1 MSTQVTFTPEQ
12 PVDEAMAKAV
22 AEAQAAENAPAPV
35 ERPQWL
41 PEKFKSPEDLAKA
54 YSELEKRFSAP
65 ADKPKAAEQ
74 TDAGTPGALN
84 FDSYAEEYA
93 NTGDLSEES
102 IQKIVAQGI
111 PENLVRNYVNGVKAL
126 GDVQT
131 QQIYSMAGGEAQY
144 NSMLEWAS
152 ENLEDGEID
161 AFNEIMDGGNTASMQ
176 MAVRGLQARYVQ
188 MNGQPA
194 KLIQG
199 EVTGPSG
206 GVFRSVAEVVAAM
219 KDPKYHKDPAYRRDI
234 ENRLKNSDVFGITN
248 R

>member
-12 PVDEAMAKAV
+12 PVDHAMAKAM
-22 AEAQAAENAPAPV
+22 AEAQAPETAPAPV
-35 ERPQWL
+35 DRPQWL
-41 PEKFKSPEDLAKA
+41 PEKFKAPEDLAKA
-54 YSELEKRFSAP
+54 YSELEKRFSTP

-84 FDSYAEEYA
+84 FEPYAEEYA

-111 PENLVRNYVNGVKAL
+111 PENVVRNYVNGVKAL
-126 GDVQT
+126 GDAQT
-131 QQIYSMAGGEAQY
+131 QQVYSMAGGEAQY

-206 GVFRSVAEVVAAM
+206 GVFRSVAEVVSAM

>member
-12 PVDEAMAKAV
+12 PVDHAMAKAM
-22 AEAQAAENAPAPV
+22 AASQAPETVPAPV
-35 ERPQWL
+35 DRPQWL
-41 PEKFKSPEDLAKA
+41 PEKFKAPEDLAKA
-54 YSELEKRFSAP
+54 YSELEKRFSTP

-84 FDSYAEEYA
+84 FEPYAAEYSS
-93 NTGDLSEES
+93 TGDLSEES

-126 GDVQT
+126 GDAQT
-131 QQIYSMAGGEAQY
+131 QQVYSMAGGEAQY

-152 ENLEDGEID
+152 ENLEEGEIN
-161 AFNEIMDGGNTASMQ
+161 AFNEIMDSGNSSSMQ
-176 MAVRGLQARYVQ
+176 MAVRGIQARYIQ

-199 EVTGPSG
+199 EVTGPSSG
-206 GVFRSVAEVVAAM
+206 AFRSVSQLVEAM
-219 KDPKYHKDPAYRRDI
+219 KDPRYQKDPAYRRDI
-234 ENRLKNSDVFGITN
+234 EARLKTSDVFGVTN

>member
-1 MSTQVTFTPEQ
+1 MSTKVTFTPEQ

-54 YSELEKRFSAP
+54 YSELEKRFSTP
-65 ADKPKAAEQ
+65 ADKPKAVEQ
-74 TDAGTPGALN
+74 SDAGTPGALN

-93 NTGDLSEES
+93 STGDLSEDS

-131 QQIYSMAGGEAQY
+131 QQIFSMAGGEAQY

-152 ENLEDGEID
+152 ENLEEGEID
-161 AFNEIMDGGNTASMQ
+161 AFNEIMDGGSTASMQ

-234 ENRLKNSDVFGITN
+234 ENRLKNSDVFGIAN